1 MMANVK
7 IDGLADAVMKELAEY
22 NQEVTDGIKKDI
34 RTVAKE
40 RAKEIKISSPKDTG
54 EYAKSWSTK
63 VLYEG
68 TDDIRI
74 SVHNKKHYQLTHLLE
89 YGHEL
94 KSASG
99 KTLGTVGAKPH
110 IRPAEL
116 NAEKKLMKKV
126 KVTVR
131 GDNS

>member
-40 RAKEIKISSPKDTG
+40 CAKEIKISSPKDTG

-63 VLYEG
+63 VLFMRVPMIFEFQF
-68 TDDIRI
+68 T
-74 SVHNKKHYQLTHLLE
+74 T
-89 YGHEL
+89 
-94 KSASG
+94 KSITS
-99 KTLGTVGAKPH
+99 
-110 IRPAEL
+110 
-116 NAEKKLMKKV
+116 
-126 KVTVR
+126 
-131 GDNS
+131 